1 MPYGLPNDPAVI
13 GRWPSPGW
21 FWASRWCTATR
32 LRSVTAVH
40 ALLAEV
46 SDVFLRLGYSQDEL
60 LLFNVYLA
68 REKARRGDHDEAIQ
82 LMMSPLSLH
91 RSWSGV
97 GSLRPVLTRY

>member
-1 MPYGLPNDPAVI
+1 MPYGLPNDPAMI

-46 SDVFLRLGYSQDEL
+46 SDVFLRDGHNLG
-60 LLFNVYLA
+60 
-68 REKARRGDHDEAIQ
+68 ARRRRHYRDYRDRYRA
-82 LMMSPLSLH
+82 MATSLGFEGH
-91 RSWSGV
+91 MQWAEEM
-97 GSLRPVLTRY
+97 P